1 VLAKKGPLGKIWLAA
16 HMGEK
21 KVPKVQIMGT
31 DIPDSV
37 KNIEEPA
44 VPMALRVSGHLL
56 LGVVRI
62 FSRKVA
68 YLMTDCSEA
77 MLKIK
82 DSFRAGEGGSV
93 QLAPG
98 AATSRFENITN
109 LDEMDLDAE
118 FPSQVGGRPATPH
131 PAAPPSLSPLPSR
144 RPFPPLPRPRSHP
157 RVGPPA

>member
-1 VLAKKGPLGKIWLAA
+1 MLAKKGPLGKIWLAA

-131 PAAPPSLSPLPSR
+131 PAAPPFVPFSR
-144 RPFPPLPRPRSHP
+144 
-157 RVGPPA
+157 

>member
-1 VLAKKGPLGKIWLAA
+1 
-16 HMGEK
+16 M
-21 KVPKVQIMGT
+21 PKVQIMGT

-44 VPMALRVSGHLL
+44 VLMALRVSGHLL

-77 MLKIK
+77 MLGIK
-82 DSFRAGEGGSV
+82 DSFRAGE
-93 QLAPG
+93 AACPARAG
-98 AATSRFENITN
+98 AATRFENITVSTRWTST
-109 LDEMDLDAE
+109 
-118 FPSQVGGRPATPH
+118 PSSRRK
-131 PAAPPSLSPLPSR
+131 AAPRDAPRPRSAPSLSPALP
-144 RPFPPLPRPRSHP
+144 PPLPTAPRPRSHP